1 MRREV
6 ERVASRFQR
15 VRCYRDGPVHVFPRA
30 GAATHAALLAGQAS
44 LIHAMPCHAI
54 PFHFIVRIRPRGGA
68 AVVQYKPTSVQR
80 TRTRAASA
88 PSRPDWSLRVWAKD
102 ALRWMPVG
110 DRDRDPM
117 EINQSINQ

>member
-1 MRREV
+1 MQLSWQAR
-6 ERVASRFQR
+6 
-15 VRCYRDGPVHVFPRA
+15 PVSF
-30 GAATHAALLAGQAS
+30 
-44 LIHAMPCHAI
+44 MPCHAI

-102 ALRWMPVG
+102 ALRWMP
-110 DRDRDPM
+110 
-117 EINQSINQ
+117 